1 MSEPGLKLKGLGN
14 SGVSVVI
21 VCYNSRGRLRYTL
34 EHLSKQAKIDFRWE
48 VVLVDNASSDDTA
61 SVAREI
67 WLESGDVAPL
77 SIVQELRPGTMYA
90 RRKGM
95 MEAQYRYI
103 LFCDDDNWLSPYYLK
118 KAYDIIS
125 QGESVAAAGGMGI
138 FAFEDEQVP
147 GWVTRFQ
154 HNFAVGPQGR
164 QDGDTTLD
172 KGCLYTAGT
181 ILDKVWLDKLYNE
194 YGFVST
200 MKGRDGK
207 SLMAGEDTELTYA
220 LRLIGGRLY
229 YSSELQFRHYMPSGR
244 LRWKY
249 LRNLNTSMGRSDFLL
264 YPYTEFFRDGKTNQ
278 PVWKL
283 VAVRFIFL
291 MRAAFNALA
300 SAFRAG
306 SPAVLRYERAKGEIV
321 AILFNMEQMKRS
333 RAWIIQASEQ
343 LQRK

>member
-1 MSEPGLKLKGLGN
+1 MFEQ
-14 SGVSVVI
+14 GVSVVI
-21 VCYNSRGRLRYTL
+21 CCYNSKARIVPTL
-34 EHLSKQAKIDFRWE
+34 QHLAAQKGMQAPWE
-48 VVLVDNASSDDTA
+48 VVIVDNNSSDGTGEL
-61 SVAREI
+61 VADVWEKFSGPVPLRVIRE
-67 WLESGDVAPL
+67 S
-77 SIVQELRPGTMYA
+77 RPGTMYA
-90 RRKGM
+90 RRKGIE
-95 MEAQYRYI
+95 EAAFRY
-103 LFCDDDNWLSPYYLK
+103 LLYCDDDNWLMPDYVNR
-118 KAYDIIS
+118 AFDIIS
-125 QGESVAAAGGMGI
+125 ADDTIAALGGQGIVEA
-138 FAFEDEQVP
+138 EQSTKVP
-147 GWVTRFQ
+147 EWIGDFSRYLG
-154 HNFAVGPQGR
+154 AGPQGKH
-164 QDGDTTLD
+164 DGDTTHD

-181 ILDKVWLDKLYNE
+181 ILDRVWLDKLYNE

-200 MKGRDGK
+200 MKGRDGR